1 MELDPQSY
9 IYWQYLR
16 NPNIHE
22 AEAEEEALCKFEAG
36 LVYIRSAARLG
47 VCGSA
52 GVVPTSPQNST
63 S

>member
-9 IYWQYLR
+9 IDWQYLR

-22 AEAEEEALCKFEAG
+22 AEAEGGAICKFEAG
-36 LVYIRSAARLG
+36 LVYIRSAAMLG

-52 GVVPTSPQNST
+52 GVVPTSESPELY
-63 S
+63 